1 MCGCGCTRSR
11 VDMRKSFDGLDA
23 LVRSQLQENPVSGA
37 LFVFINRRKTHIKIL
52 YFDGAGY
59 CLWYKRLEQGQFNI
73 RAGAGVKHALD
84 WVSLK
89 LLLDG
94 LEVKKIRQYKRY
106 SHRTSAQPD
115 KMRA

>member
-1 MCGCGCTRSR
+1 MFLPEPNVQLWLYTAP
-11 VDMRKSFDGLDA
+11 VDMRKSFDGLSM
-23 LVRSQLQENPVSGA
+23 LVRNVLQDTPTSGA
-37 LFVFINRRKTHIKIL
+37 LFVFINRRKTHIKIM

-59 CLWYKRLEQGQFNI
+59 CLWYKRLEQGQFNF
-73 RAGAGVKHALD
+73 RSSGAEKRALD

-106 SHRTSAQPD
+106 SH
-115 KMRA
+115 